1 MIVPEGRWRID
12 RDHSSVNFVVAYLG
26 VTKVRGRFMDLIG
39 TFEAADGELHGEA
52 SVATGSIQTGSA
64 VRDRHLLSPDF
75 LNAEENPR
83 LVFSLDEVREEG
95 DRCVVAGQLAMN
107 GATHPIA
114 FDAVP
119 GGMAKDAYGH
129 DRVGLELDG
138 TISRRDFGIAID
150 SDGSLVGDEI
160 GLEIDLSLV
169 RERG

>member
-26 VTKVRGRFMDLIG
+26 VTKVRGRFMDLAG
-39 TFEAADGELHGEA
+39 AFEATDGTLHGEA
-52 SVATGSIQTGSA
+52 SVATGSIQTGST
-64 VRDRHLLSPDF
+64 VRDKHLLSPDF
-75 LNAEENPR
+75 LNAQANPR
-83 LVFSLDEVREEG
+83 LVFSVDEVRETDG
-95 DRCVVAGQLAMN
+95 RIMVAGTLAMN

-114 FDAVP
+114 FEAVP
-119 GGMAKDAYGH
+119 GGVAKDTYGH

-138 TISRRDFGIAID
+138 AISRRDFGIAID

-160 GLEIDLSLV
+160 TLEIDLSLV